1 MLIIGLSGCTEVV
14 NESKS
19 KNKHE
24 DIIEVTNQSKQEI
37 NPVKFNQTEIKS
49 IEISNFHN
57 TDGEYLVKNREHISV
72 ILNGI
77 EQAEKSIF
85 KINEKI
91 VVDTIDAK
99 MSIIYQDNTRSNS
112 FFVWIQS
119 DERIVII
126 PSENKD
132 NGQGFYLD
140 KESSKKLL
148 SLFEK

>member
-1 MLIIGLSGCTEVV
+1 MGLSGCKEVV

-19 KNKHE
+19 KSKHE

-37 NPVKFNQTEIKS
+37 NPVKFNQIEIKS
-49 IEISNFHN
+49 IEIRNFHN
-57 TDGEYLVKNREHISV
+57 TDGEYLVKNKEHISA

-77 EQAEKSIF
+77 AQAEKSIF
-85 KINEKI
+85 KIDEKI